1 LIRIAAITGRSGSG
15 KTTLI
20 ESMIR
25 DATARGIRVAAI
37 KHTHHTVNDER
48 RGDTERFLAA
58 GAEAVILAGE
68 GRAVIFRSGATEWM
82 EFGDVDEL
90 TQRLDHE
97 LILIEGFKSLHRWPR
112 IELDGEHWL
121 SKGEAWSILDRIDR
135 R

>member
-1 LIRIAAITGRSGSG
+1 LIRIAAITGLSGSG

-37 KHTHHTVNDER
+37 KHTHHPVNDER

-58 GAEAVILAGE
+58 GAEAVILAGD
-68 GRAVIFRSGATEWM
+68 GQAVIFRNGSTAWM
-82 EFGDVDEL
+82 EFHDVDEL
-90 TQRLDHE
+90 TQLLDHE
-97 LILIEGFKSLHRWPR
+97 LILIEGFKSLQRWPR
-112 IELDGEHWL
+112 IELDGTRWL
-121 SKGEAWSILDRIDR
+121 SAGEAWAILDRIDR